1 MKKSMV
7 VLAMFVI
14 PAQAFAAWDT
24 LTTKVDAI
32 YGSWN
37 SSNSSTVNEVCIRF
51 TNNEIAMLDLT
62 KPADE
67 VNYVNLLA
75 AKAQNSDVTVYLEI
89 GGILT
94 GGCNTGTSLRRHG
107 IIMVN
112 R

>member
-1 MKKSMV
+1 MKKCMA
-7 VLAMFVI
+7 VLAILLI
-14 PAQAFAAWDT
+14 PGHAFAAWDT

-37 SSNSSTVNEVCIRF
+37 SSNSNTVNEVCVRF
-51 TNNEIAMLDLT
+51 INNEIAMLDLT

-89 GGILT
+89 GGTLT
-94 GGCNTGTSLRRHG
+94 GGCNTGTSIRRHG
-107 IIMVN
+107 IIMID
-112 R
+112 